1 MSTGYMTE
9 KDTKC
14 MIQFITENPSISKK
28 TIHNFLNWMDN
39 TLYTTGCGYDPDVI
53 FDRLEDET
61 NIISHLSQRDRRK
74 LYDVFVVI
82 SELAEYSFTWPE
94 FVSHDLWEHN
104 IITKADLE
112 EEGETETDPQPFQ

>member
-1 MSTGYMTE
+1 MTE

-94 FVSHDLWEHN
+94 LVSHDLWEHN